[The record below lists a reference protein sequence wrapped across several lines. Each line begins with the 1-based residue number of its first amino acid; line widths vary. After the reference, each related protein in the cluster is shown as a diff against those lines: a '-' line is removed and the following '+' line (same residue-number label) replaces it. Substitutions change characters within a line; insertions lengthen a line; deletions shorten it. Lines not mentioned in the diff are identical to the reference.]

1 MDNLEIVRNAGL
13 NRFEMIHDG
22 LAIGILEYSEEGNT
36 VEMRRVRLSDQ
47 YSGRGLAATL
57 TRAALRDL
65 QTHDEQLIPR
75 STFVRNYLKDH
86 PEFQDLVPA
95 EVRRDLGFQT

>member
-1 MDNLEIVRNAGL
+1 MDNLEIFRNGGL

-22 LAIGILEYSEEGNT
+22 RAIGILEYNEHGHE
-36 VEMRRVRLSDQ
+36 VEMYRVRVSDQ

-65 QTHDEQLIPR
+65 RTNHETVIPR
-75 STFVRNYLKDH
+75 STFVRSYIREH
-86 PEFQDLVPA
+86 PEFQDLVPP
-95 EVRRDLGFQT
+95 EVRQDYGITP